1 MLDYIFFDAR
11 LSNKFKDHLTKVGI
25 EFEVEDDENF
35 GSVQGEIVSIADETK
50 DDVLDELQVLYDE
63 LQEELEQILEQNGD
77 GLICLVCVGF
87 SPQLNLQSPN
97 Q

>member
-1 MLDYIFFDAR
+1 MAAPAVAIIAYDTEFY
-11 LSNKFKDHLTKVGI
+11 HLTKVGI

-63 LQEELEQILEQNGD
+63 LQRHT
-77 GLICLVCVGF
+77 
-87 SPQLNLQSPN
+87 
-97 Q
+97 